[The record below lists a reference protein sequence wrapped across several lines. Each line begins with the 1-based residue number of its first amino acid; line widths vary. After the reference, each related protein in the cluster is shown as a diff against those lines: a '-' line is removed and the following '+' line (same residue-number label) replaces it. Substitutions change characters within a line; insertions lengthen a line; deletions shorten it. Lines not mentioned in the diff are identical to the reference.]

1 MKQSTRMIVA
11 SLAVAGALAGGAAFA
26 ARGDGNCG
34 PGMMGGASAEKFVG
48 NRLDT
53 LHSELKLSAEQE
65 GAWKNWSGAMQ
76 EKAAK
81 MKERRPDFAAMSK
94 LPAPERMAQMLE
106 RHKERQ
112 KEMEDA
118 LASLRSFYG
127 TLTPEQQKTFDR
139 FQPFGGQHRGG
150 PRGGGEGR
158 PGRG

>member
-1 MKQSTRMIVA
+1 MKHSTRMIIA
-11 SLAVAGALAGGAAFA
+11 TLAVAGALAGGAAYA
-26 ARGDGNCG
+26 ARGDGYCG
-34 PGMMGGASAEKFVG
+34 PGMRGGAAAEKFVG
-48 NRLDT
+48 NRLER
-53 LHSELKLSAEQE
+53 LHGELKLSPEQE
-65 GAWKNWSGAMQ
+65 GAWKTWSGAMQ

-81 MKERRPDFAAMSK
+81 MKERRPDFEALAK

-127 TLTPEQQKTFDR
+127 TLTPEQQKVFDR
-139 FQPFGGQHRGG
+139 FQPFGGPHRGA
-150 PRGGGEGR
+150 PRGGEGR